1 MYTSSKTQKLK
12 KRKLLTRIAKLNMEW
27 RVSFEVKPT
36 AFKAKVSSVLHMTA
50 GGKGSKPGDQTPA
63 VWFHKTKGI
72 LVEAFVNGNKSFLK
86 TFDSLPKS
94 GEWIKIDISQVKA
107 GSQFIYTISIN
118 GEEKFSE
125 ENTKAAEF
133 SNVHIYASS
142 PNFIGQKGTIRNVT
156 IENRVD
162 GKKSK
167 SYFAFDWN

>member
-1 MYTSSKTQKLK
+1 MYASSKEQRLK
-12 KRKLLTRIAKLNMEW
+12 RKKLLTRIAKLNKEW

-36 AFKAKVSSVLHMTA
+36 SYKAKQSSVFHMSAKGQA
-50 GGKGSKPGDQTPA
+50 GKPGDQTPA
-63 VWFHKTKGI
+63 VWFHKKEGV

-86 TFDSLPKS
+86 TFDSLPKI
-94 GEWIKIDISQVKA
+94 GEWIKIDISQEKA

-133 SNVHIYASS
+133 SNVQVYASS

-167 SYFAFDWN
+167 SYLEF

>member
-1 MYTSSKTQKLK
+1 M
-12 KRKLLTRIAKLNMEW
+12 KRKKLLTRIAKLNKEW

-36 AFKAKVSSVLHMTA
+36 SYKAKQSSVFHMSAKGQA
-50 GGKGSKPGDQTPA
+50 GKPGDQTPA

-133 SNVHIYASS
+133 SNVHVYASS